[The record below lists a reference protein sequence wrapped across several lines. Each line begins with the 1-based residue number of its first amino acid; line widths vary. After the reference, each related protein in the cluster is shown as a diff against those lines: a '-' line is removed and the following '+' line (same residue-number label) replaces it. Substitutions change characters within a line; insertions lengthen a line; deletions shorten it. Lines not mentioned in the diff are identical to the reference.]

1 MVTAVKDVRVTE
13 SYLSLGEEMTGCQTG
28 EVRYD
33 CLTRRHRDQ
42 VLTSCHCA
50 PANLRSYYGQEV
62 TSHVPR
68 DLLSSKVG
76 EPLLAMRCIFN
87 LLTFNGT
94 TR

>member
-33 CLTRRHRDQ
+33 CLTRRHRNQ
-42 VLTSCHCA
+42 VLNNCHCA

-62 TSHVPR
+62 TS
-68 DLLSSKVG
+68 LYK
-76 EPLLAMRCIFN
+76 I
-87 LLTFNGT
+87 
-94 TR
+94 TRLESP